1 MTILQ
6 FKFGSKGNKLK
17 YEKKKK
23 KAKEEMMQLDKKKE
37 EMLKRKNVGATKAL
51 NKS

>member
-1 MTILQ
+1 MTILS

-17 YEKKKK
+17 YEKKK

>member
-1 MTILQ
+1 MTILS

-17 YEKKKK
+17 YEKK

-51 NKS
+51 SKS